1 MLGNEHTK
9 SLPLLPTST
18 TNSCSINTRNTIQSE
33 PLQLQF
39 RGSIIT
45 TIVNIYILISSTQT
59 KLTSSWILIQPQ
71 LRPALPPPPP
81 TKSPTPPLYQHN
93 LNPWNCYKLPLLK
106 KKSHLYMGFYL
117 YCKRRKRRSQIIDLG
132 LQLNKNKK

>member
-1 MLGNEHTK
+1 MLGNEHRK

-45 TIVNIYILISSTQT
+45 TIVNIYILISPTQT

-106 KKSHLYMGFYL
+106 KKITPLHGVLPL
-117 YCKRRKRRSQIIDLG
+117 
-132 LQLNKNKK
+132 LQKKEEACPNNWFGPPIK